1 MPARVNNNCVLGPPV
16 PHWL

>member
-1 MPARVNNNCVLGPPV
+1 MPARVNSNCVLGPPV